1 MMCTLLLVSSTL
13 CSHDILAS
21 LIYTVDISFSNSV
34 SIMTHLVCTTEIGRL
49 ALKYDQLEE
58 MGVKVATLSVDPV
71 KSHNDW
77 LKDVVAHCENEIDIK
92 FPIIGDQVCVCFVNF

>member
-1 MMCTLLLVSSTL
+1 
-13 CSHDILAS
+13 
-21 LIYTVDISFSNSV
+21 
-34 SIMTHLVCTTEIGRL
+34 L

-77 LKDVVAHCENEIDIK
+77 LKDVVAHCENEIEIK
-92 FPIIGDQVCVCFVNF
+92 FPIIGDQVCLLMMKVMLLLKI